1 MFLHEM
7 VLNNI
12 KKIQMLVVKYFQFLS
27 RFAAFNF
34 DTFYL
39 LVGWYTNGIMFQHF
53 LRQKKIY
60 HPYHYTDKYLMDTF
74 VNRAWNS

>member
-1 MFLHEM
+1 
-7 VLNNI
+7 
-12 KKIQMLVVKYFQFLS
+12 MLVVKYFQFLS

-39 LVGWYTNGIMFQHF
+39 LVGIMSQHF